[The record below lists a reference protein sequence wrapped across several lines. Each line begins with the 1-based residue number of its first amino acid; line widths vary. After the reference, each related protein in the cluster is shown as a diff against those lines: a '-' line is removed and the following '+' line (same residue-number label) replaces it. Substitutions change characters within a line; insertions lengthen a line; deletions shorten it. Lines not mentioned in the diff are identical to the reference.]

1 MKVAFL
7 TEKTFVFDK
16 KPNLAFENV
25 IDLFRLVLMRLGVIT
40 RSSGGDH
47 QAALVAVAFADDHLA
62 RAGLAGLS
70 SVVFRNVRALA
81 V

>member
-1 MKVAFL
+1 MKVAFFA
-7 TEKTFVFDK
+7 EKTFVFDK

-25 IDLFRLVLMRLGVIT
+25 IDLFRLVLMRLGMIA
-40 RSSGGDH
+40 RSSGRDH
-47 QAALVAVAFADDHLA
+47 QAAFVAVAFADNHLTG
-62 RAGLAGLS
+62 AGLASLS